1 MLRREKSP
9 FCVTYNQDGM
19 ALKWGTMAGTT
30 CAITL
35 IADVPAVDGQT
46 CFFSK
51 LYELILMAPATF
63 ESSEG
68 DEDQEHVSLDEV
80 I

>member
-1 MLRREKSP
+1 
-9 FCVTYNQDGM
+9 M

-46 CFFSK
+46 CFFLS
-51 LYELILMAPATF
+51 YT
-63 ESSEG
+63 S
-68 DEDQEHVSLDEV
+68 
-80 I
+80 